1 MKMSGMGGVV
11 WVLLFVGGLNWGL
24 IGFFDYNLIGSV
36 FGDGNFTR
44 VIYAL
49 IGIAAIWS
57 LITMFSSKESSS
69 KESGG
74 GDSSMSGQ
82 KPM

>member
-11 WVLLFVGGLNWGL
+11 WVLLFIGGLNLGL
-24 IGFFDYNLIGSV
+24 KGFFDYDLLESIFS
-36 FGDGNFTR
+36 GNFLR

-49 IGIAAIWS
+49 VGIAAVWS
-57 LITMFSSKESSS
+57 LITMFSGKESSV
-69 KESGG
+69 KESSG